1 MGYFVSVL
9 EIVVVPGLIS
19 PPQPPNPSF
28 FPFFFFVCSAIFST
42 TIDNSSYNFSKSS
55 TSSSV
60 ASLKSFKSSLPQN
73 PQIYDLSDI
82 RSATSN
88 FLPHHRLSSSSWHC
102 SIHSEDTV
110 VFQRKSRNPKNP
122 SYTVLSSWLSR
133 IQIATDLAHGLDYIY
148 HCSGLNSTF
157 VHNHIKG
164 SSIIV
169 SE

>member
-1 MGYFVSVL
+1 MTAGIALLSA
-9 EIVVVPGLIS
+9 EIS

-28 FPFFFFVCSAIFST
+28 FPFFFFVCFAIFST

>member
-1 MGYFVSVL
+1 MTASS
-9 EIVVVPGLIS
+9 GLYIS
-19 PPQPPNPSF
+19 PPQPPNPCLSS
-28 FPFFFFVCSAIFST
+28 FFFFVCSAIFST

-55 TSSSV
+55 TFS
-60 ASLKSFKSSLPQN
+60 
-73 PQIYDLSDI
+73 YI

-88 FLPHHRLSSSSWHC
+88 FLPHHRLSSSSWRC
-102 SIHSEDTV
+102 SIRFEDAV

-133 IQIATDLAHGLDYIY
+133 MQIATDLAHGLDYIH
-148 HCSGLNSTF
+148 HCSGLDSTF
-157 VHNHIKG
+157 VHNHIKS

>member
-1 MGYFVSVL
+1 MSLRPRLAGWT
-9 EIVVVPGLIS
+9 IS

-28 FPFFFFVCSAIFST
+28 SPFFFFVCSAIFST
-42 TIDNSSYNFSKSS
+42 TIDHSSYNFSKSS

-60 ASLKSFKSSLPQN
+60 ASLKSFKSSLSQN
-73 PQIYDLSDI
+73 PQIYDLSKI

-88 FLPHHRLSSSSWHC
+88 FLPHHRLSSSSWPC
-102 SIHSEDTV
+102 SICSEDAA

-122 SYTVLSSWLSR
+122 SYTVMSSWLSR
-133 IQIATDLAHGLDYIY
+133 MQIVTDLAHNLDYIH
-148 HCSGLNSTF
+148 HCSSLDSTF
-157 VHNHIKG
+157 IHNHIKS